1 MFENIKSDL
10 AVRKKRRG
18 IRRFIATVTKAG
30 EQELA
35 ELLAATMLARAYIEE
50 LPANQQ
56 ASPDEFYSGAV
67 ENAESLAALGFEAQ
81 LEGLQKSLMTSG
93 SPNLEA
99 VATGVSVWLFSWYA
113 LTEASLRVDG
123 ENMWSALE
131 PGLALARKLLRPIA
145 ATVKR
150 DAEQL
155 FFVPSALLP
164 GYEAMSHA
172 SVVVGAEV
180 EDIGVSRKVDGN

>member
-50 LPANQQ
+50 LPANRQ